1 MKKAKIMLS
10 AIGLLSIIGGAL
22 AFKAQ
27 HRNAPFFCTRIFNA
41 TGYINCSYTT
51 TQGNFKLYCST
62 IADDSKTTYFTKV
75 SCKL

>member
-27 HRNAPFFCTRIFNA
+27 HRNAPWFCTKVFNEPGSIG
-41 TGYINCSYTT
+41 TNYSTSL
-51 TQGNFKLYCST
+51 GNFKLYCST
-62 IADDSKTTYFTKV
+62 VADDSKTVYFTKLAV
-75 SCKL
+75 RL